1 MFKLSYPGG
10 YYFLFAL
17 AQINI
22 SKEVVSFPPTLRYE
36 LRLSLLLWPQSTGV
50 TSCQDQL
57 VHSPPTPNTYSNIK
71 RFICNQKPRRLLSTP
86 STTTVAFQV
95 PYIFFDYRPRFLRP
109 SFNTRNN
116 NNFRIR
122 VNSLGVSHSFGTGWG
137 IAGSGVGIH
146 FAPEP
151 SG

>member
-22 SKEVVSFPPTLRYE
+22 SKEVVSFQGFLRYE
-36 LRLSLLLWPQSTGV
+36 LRPPLLLLLLQPQSTGV

-57 VHSPPTPNTYSNIK
+57 VNSPPTPNTYLNIK

-86 STTTVAFQV
+86 STAFHV
-95 PYIFFDYRPRFLRP
+95 PFISFDYDPRFLRP

-122 VNSLGVSHSFGTGWG
+122 VNSLGVSHSFGTGWK